1 MSKIPKNVV
10 VGKGCIIE
18 GGVEIGRAGKYTK
31 GTEKTFIG
39 DNCLI
44 RSGTVIY
51 KGVKIGNNVQTGHYA
66 IIREG
71 NQIANDVSIGSFTE
85 LGLRNTIGA
94 YTRIHTGCFLED
106 VVLGERIFVG
116 PHVVFTNDP
125 HPKSADQRCFKG
137 ATVHDA
143 AIIGAG
149 VTILPHIII
158 GKRAFVGAGSVVV
171 KNVQANSIVVG
182 NPARRIKSIFNMI
195 CKRTGK
201 PHKPYEKDTAC

>member
-1 MSKIPKNVV
+1 MSNIPSNVV

-18 GGVEIGRAGKYTK
+18 GGVEIGRAGRYTK
-31 GTEKTFIG
+31 GTEKTLIG

-51 KGVKIGNNVQTGHYA
+51 AGVKIGNNVQTGHSA

-85 LGLRNTIGA
+85 LGLRNIIGA

-106 VVLGERIFVG
+106 VVLGEGVFVG
-116 PHVVFTNDP
+116 PHVVFANDP

-158 GKRAFVGAGSVVV
+158 GKRAFVGAGSVLV
-171 KNVQANSIVVG
+171 KNVQDYDVVVG
-182 NPARRIKSIFNMI
+182 NPAQRIRSIFDI
-195 CKRTGK
+195 VCKRTNK
-201 PHKPYEKDTAC
+201 PHKPYEKNSTR